1 MVICCNPRKGLNYYF
16 EMPYFKGFRIEI
28 ENIGTSDAS
37 IYYRIDCEEKEISPD
52 SLYFHAQFR
61 RINPLPYKQVCT
73 ILDSIGDQGQ
83 YVGTYL
89 HCGAKSNCRW
99 GEGEV
104 KFFIDGDTYFPSI
117 CGTGTEYY
125 FCGAYNFDVDGKYT
139 EFSMPY
145 TGLTK
150 VRRTDDIYLSQKY
163 FGMYRRHITIP
174 IYFKKNLRVTI
185 QALAGEVMGGIF
197 RCRTIFPRSPTGI
210 PTASTMCTR
219 RCRRQTS
226 FK

>member
-1 MVICCNPRKGLNYYF
+1 MICCNPRKGLNYYF

-61 RINPLPYKQVCT
+61 RINPLPYKQVYT

-89 HCGAKSNCRW
+89 HWGAKSNGRL

-117 CGTGTEYY
+117 CGTGTEY
-125 FCGAYNFDVDGKYT
+125 
-139 EFSMPY
+139 FS
-145 TGLTK
+145 
-150 VRRTDDIYLSQKY
+150 
-163 FGMYRRHITIP
+163 
-174 IYFKKNLRVTI
+174 
-185 QALAGEVMGGIF
+185 AA
-197 RCRTIFPRSPTGI
+197 RTILMSTANTPNFRRPIPVLQRCAAPTILTFHKNILVCTAGISPSRFI
-210 PTASTMCTR
+210 LRKICV
-219 RCRRQTS
+219 
-226 FK
+226 

>member
-61 RINPLPYKQVCT
+61 RINPLPYKQVYT

-104 KFFIDGDTYFPSI
+104 EFFIDGDTYFPSI
-117 CGTGTEYY
+117 CGTGTEDY

-139 EFSMPY
+139 EFSTPY
-145 TGLTK
+145 TGLAK
-150 VRRTDDIYLSQKY
+150 VRRTDDTYRSQKY
-163 FGMYRRHITIP
+163 FGMYLRHITDS

-185 QALAGEVMGGIF
+185 QALAGEVRGGIF

-226 FK
+226 LK

>member
-61 RINPLPYKQVCT
+61 RINPLPYKQVYT

-89 HCGAKSNCRW
+89 HCGAKSN
-99 GEGEV
+99 
-104 KFFIDGDTYFPSI
+104 FSS
-117 CGTGTEYY
+117 TEI
-125 FCGAYNFDVDGKYT
+125 
-139 EFSMPY
+139 
-145 TGLTK
+145 
-150 VRRTDDIYLSQKY
+150 R
-163 FGMYRRHITIP
+163 
-174 IYFKKNLRVTI
+174 
-185 QALAGEVMGGIF
+185 IF
-197 RCRTIFPRSPTGI
+197 RAFAARARSIFL
-210 PTASTMCTR
+210 R
-219 RCRRQTS
+219 RVQ
-226 FK
+226 F

>member
-1 MVICCNPRKGLNYYF
+1 MICCNPRKGLNYYF

-61 RINPLPYKQVCT
+61 RINPLPYKQVYT

-89 HCGAKSNCRW
+89 HCGA
-99 GEGEV
+99 
-104 KFFIDGDTYFPSI
+104 
-117 CGTGTEYY
+117 
-125 FCGAYNFDVDGKYT
+125 YNFDVDGKYT
-139 EFSMPY
+139 EFSTPY

-150 VRRTDDIYLSQKY
+150 VRRTDDTYRSQKY
-163 FGMYRRHITIP
+163 FDMYRRHITDS